1 MLDGRDLETN
11 LSGTRGSLWTAMA
24 KALFKVEDRDSGEIE
39 VRRLLEVV
47 RCGRVDEV
55 ERMVID
61 EHDEFE

>member
-1 MLDGRDLETN
+1 
-11 LSGTRGSLWTAMA
+11 MA
-24 KALFKVEDRDSGEIE
+24 KALFKVEDRDSGGEIE